1 MNVQRI
7 KALLIK
13 DIKSLYRVPATLF
26 LAILF
31 PIVLTGA
38 FGLAFGGGSAIGNST
53 YTIGIVDLDNTVWS
67 EYFIGNISENEVLVN
82 TSYPD
87 SETGEKDL
95 AQGKIS
101 ALIVIPTDFGASIE
115 SFWINSTN
123 PSTWTN
129 VTVDLFVDQGS
140 LIASSAIPP
149 LIQQLLLT
157 TLYGESA
164 TKAPQLPVH
173 LGNPAEVDSEHTTQ
187 FDLMAPGMF
196 AFAAIFITLIVAEAF
211 TQQRTSGLLRRI
223 QLTPTSPSEVIL
235 SSGLANMVTAVL
247 QVGLVFAIASL
258 LGFKS
263 QAELTGVIFS
273 FIMVVLLALCSVGFG
288 LIAASLAK
296 DPGAATGL
304 SFIFI
309 LPQMFFGTF
318 VPGSSDIGQLMPAY
332 YVTDALTSVLLRG
345 AAITSETVIY
355 DLLVLIVYC
364 IVVIIAGIGIFAK
377 FGREK

>member
-7 KALLIK
+7 YALWK
-13 DIKSLYRVPATLF
+13 KEIKSIYRVPAVLF
-26 LAILF
+26 MAILF
-31 PIVLTGA
+31 PLVLTGA
-38 FGLAFGGGSAIGNST
+38 FGLAFGGGSTIGNST
-53 YTIGIVDLDNTVWS
+53 YTIGIVDLDNTIWS
-67 EYFIGNISENEVLVN
+67 DYFVGNISENEVLVN
-82 TSYPD
+82 KSYLD

-101 ALIVIPTDFGASIE
+101 ALIIIPTDFGASIE
-115 SFWINSTN
+115 SYWTN
-123 PSTWTN
+123 VTDPSTWTN
-129 VTVDLFVDQGS
+129 VTVELFVDQGS

-149 LIQQLLLT
+149 LIQQLLFT

-164 TKAPQLPVH
+164 TKAPQLPIR
-173 LGNPAEVDSEHTTQ
+173 LGNPAEVESEHTTQ

-196 AFAAIFITLIVAEAF
+196 AFAAIFITMIVAESF
-211 TQQRTSGLLRRI
+211 TEQRINGLLRRI

-235 SSGLANMVTAVL
+235 SSMLAHMVTAVF
-247 QVGLVFAIASL
+247 QVGIVFAVASL

-263 QAELTGVIFS
+263 QAELTGLLFS
-273 FIMVVLLALCSVGFG
+273 FLMVVLLALCSVGFG

-296 DPGAATGL
+296 NPGAATGI

-318 VPGSSDIGQLMPAY
+318 VPGSSDIGQLIPSY
-332 YVTDALTSVLLRG
+332 YVTDALTSILLRG

-364 IVVIIAGIGIFAK
+364 IIVIIAGIGIFAK

>member
-7 KALLIK
+7 NALLIK
-13 DIKSLYRVPATLF
+13 EVKSLYRVPATLF
-26 LAILF
+26 MAILF

-38 FGLAFGGGSAIGNST
+38 FGLAFGGGSVIGNST
-53 YTIGIVDLDNTVWS
+53 YNVGIVDLDNTVWS
-67 EYFIGNISENEVLVN
+67 EYFIGNISVNEVFEN
-82 TSYPD
+82 KSYPD
-87 SETGEKDL
+87 PETGEKDL

-101 ALIVIPTDFGASIE
+101 ALIVIPDNFGASIE
-115 SFWINSTN
+115 SYWMNTTDST
-123 PSTWTN
+123 TWTN
-129 VTVDLFVDQGS
+129 VTIELSVDQGS

-149 LIQQLLLT
+149 LIQQLLFT
-157 TLYGESA
+157 TFYGESA
-164 TKAPQLPVH
+164 TNAPQLPVGI
-173 LGNPAEVDSEHTTQ
+173 GNPAEVKSEHTTQ

-196 AFAAIFITLIVAEAF
+196 AFAAIFLTLIVAEGF
-211 TQQRTSGLLRRI
+211 TTQRTSGLLRRI
-223 QLTPTSPSEVIL
+223 QLTPTAPSEVVL
-235 SSGLANMVTAVL
+235 SSVLANILTAVL
-247 QVGLVFAIASL
+247 QVGIVFVVAVF

-263 QAELTGVIFS
+263 QAELTGLIFS
-273 FIMVVLLALCSVGFG
+273 FLMVVLLALCSVGFG
-288 LIAASLAK
+288 LIAASVAK

-318 VPGSSDIGQLMPAY
+318 MPGFSGIGPLVPSY
-332 YVTDALTSVLLRG
+332 YVTDALTSILLRG

-364 IVVIIAGIGIFAK
+364 IVVIIVGIGIFSK

>member
-1 MNVQRI
+1 MNIRRI
-7 KALLIK
+7 NALLNK
-13 DIKSLYRVPATLF
+13 EIKSLYRVPATLF

-53 YTIGIVDLDNTVWS
+53 YTVGIVDLDNTVWS
-67 EYFIGNISENEVLVN
+67 EYFIGNISENEVFVN
-82 TSYPD
+82 TSYSD
-87 SETGEKDL
+87 SETGENDL

-101 ALIVIPTDFGASIE
+101 ALIVIPTDFGASID
-115 SFWINSTN
+115 SYWLNSTN

-129 VTVDLFVDQGS
+129 VTVELFVDQGS

-149 LIQQLLLT
+149 LIQQLLFT

-164 TKAPQLPVH
+164 TNAPQSPIR

-196 AFAAIFITLIVAEAF
+196 AFAAIFITMIVADAF
-211 TQQRTSGLLRRI
+211 TEQRSKGLLRRI

-235 SSGLANMVTAVL
+235 SSMLANMATAIL
-247 QVGLVFAIASL
+247 QVGIVFAVASL

-263 QAELTGVIFS
+263 QAELTGLLLS
-273 FIMVVLLALCSVGFG
+273 FIMVMLLALISVGFG

-296 DPGAATGL
+296 TPGAATGI

-318 VPGSSDIGQLMPAY
+318 VPGSSDIGQLVPSY
-332 YVTDALTSVLLRG
+332 YVTDALTSILLRG

-364 IVVIIAGIGIFAK
+364 IVVIIVGIGIFAK

>member
-7 KALLIK
+7 NALTIK
-13 DIKSLYRVPATLF
+13 EIKSLYRVPATLF

-53 YTIGIVDLDNTVWS
+53 YTVGIVDLDNTVWS

-82 TSYPD
+82 KSYPD

-101 ALIVIPTDFGASIE
+101 ALIIIPTDFGASIE
-115 SFWINSTN
+115 SFWINSTS

-129 VTVDLFVDQGS
+129 VTVGLFVDQGS

-149 LIQQLLLT
+149 LIQQMLLT

-164 TKAPQLPVH
+164 TKAPQLPVR
-173 LGNPAEVDSEHTTQ
+173 LGNPAEVASEHTTQ

-196 AFAAIFITLIVAEAF
+196 AFSAIFIILIVAEAF
-211 TQQRTSGLLRRI
+211 SQQRTSGLLRRI

-235 SSGLANMVTAVL
+235 SSVLASMVIAVL
-247 QVGLVFAIASL
+247 QVGLVFAVASL

-263 QAELTGVIFS
+263 QAELTGLLFS
-273 FIMVVLLALCSVGFG
+273 FVMVVLLALCSVGFG
-288 LIAASLAK
+288 LIAASIAK

-318 VPGSSDIGQLMPAY
+318 VPGSSDIGQLIPSY
-332 YVTDALTSVLLRG
+332 YVTDALTSILLRG

-355 DLLVLIVYC
+355 DFLVLIVYC